1 MDVVYPT
8 AQPRTDKMKLKWTS
22 AFALTA
28 FTLILTAPLS
38 SHAQSAEQM
47 ALFEKVDTN
56 HDGYIDLAENNAA
69 NQNRFKP
76 FDQNGDGYF
85 SRTEMLAANKKF
97 GQSDAVAA
105 QTAQFYLGGMDKDG
119 DDAAS
124 WKEYSEWMNQKM
136 FAPFDTD
143 GDGKISKAEF
153 ILPPSPSAQ

>member
-1 MDVVYPT
+1 
-8 AQPRTDKMKLKWTS
+8 MKLKGTHTS
-22 AFALTA
+22 LALTT
-28 FTLILTAPLS
+28 FTLILAAPL
-38 SHAQSAEQM
+38 SHAQSAAQI
-47 ALFEKVDTN
+47 ALFEEVDTN
-56 HDGYIDLAENNAA
+56 HDGYINLAENNAA
-69 NQNRFKP
+69 NQKRFKQ

-105 QTAQFYLGGMDKDG
+105 QTARFYLGGMDKDG

-153 ILPPSPSAQ
+153 ILPPSPPAP